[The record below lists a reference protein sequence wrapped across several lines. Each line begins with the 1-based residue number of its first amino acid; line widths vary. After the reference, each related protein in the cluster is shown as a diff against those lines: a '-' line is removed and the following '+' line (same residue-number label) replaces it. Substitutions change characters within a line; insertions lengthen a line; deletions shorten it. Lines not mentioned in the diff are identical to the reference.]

1 MYHFSLSL
9 ALDTPLHET
18 LLKKYAHQNHL
29 EDKPMSKW
37 LDVEIGVLPLSYPK
51 KSDRRNRFEKR
62 KKITKKKNTSMFER
76 RAKQSLVKI
85 QTLLKNLQ
93 RLKSS

>member
-1 MYHFSLSL
+1 MGNNQIDMTDYVPIYQVQYLYSSL

-37 LDVEIGVLPLSYPK
+37 LDVEIGVLPLSYQTR
-51 KSDRRNRFEKR
+51 SDRRIRFER
-62 KKITKKKNTSMFER
+62 KQNQKHYSRIFNE
-76 RAKQSLVKI
+76 
-85 QTLLKNLQ
+85 
-93 RLKSS
+93 